1 MSRSH
6 HHHRRRRNTGPAT
19 SFKTYV
25 LITAACG
32 LLALLVNLLYD
43 APEKVSEFAD
53 KRLQSAV
60 NDAIKAERDDMMR
73 KRGGR

>member
-6 HHHRRRRNTGPAT
+6 RHRRRRSGPST
-19 SFKTYV
+19 SFRTYV

-32 LLALLVNLLYD
+32 LLALLVNFLYD